1 MNTTE
6 QLKQIQAEVGA
17 WSKKNFPLNQPYHPL
32 LGAIEEVEE
41 YFDAEDKPE
50 LEDALADSMIY
61 LCDYCERSGLE
72 MVPGDPKNNA
82 MGKLIHYHLKG
93 EQGIRYTP
101 EQIKALKQESLSGF
115 IGMLAG
121 RAKAIDSDLIEIT
134 QKTWLKVSQR
144 DWQKNPIDAA
154 KIAEAS

>member
-6 QLKQIQAEVGA
+6 ELKQIQSEVGE
-17 WSKKNFPLNQPYHPL
+17 WSRRNFPNNQPYHPL

-41 YFDAEDKPE
+41 YFDAEDKPA

-72 MVPGDPKNNA
+72 MILGDHREDA
-82 MGKLIHYHLKG
+82 LGKLIHYHLKG

-101 EQIKALKQESLSGF
+101 DQIKGLKQEALSAF
-115 IGMLAG
+115 IGTLLY
-121 RAKAIDSDLIEIT
+121 RANAIDSDLVEIT
-134 QKTWLKVSQR
+134 RSTWEKVRQR
-144 DWQKNPIDAA
+144 DWKKNPIDAA
-154 KIAEAS
+154 KIAA

>member
-17 WSKKNFPLNQPYHPL
+17 WSRRNFPNNQPYHPL

-41 YFDAEDKPE
+41 YFDAEDKPA

-72 MVPGDPKNNA
+72 MVPGEHKEDA

-101 EQIKALKQESLSGF
+101 EQIKALKQEALSGF
-115 IGMLAG
+115 IGTLSL
-121 RAKAIDSDLIEIT
+121 RASAIDSNLVEIT
-134 QKTWLKVSQR
+134 QKTWEKVAKR
-144 DWQKNPIDAA
+144 NWIDNPITAA
-154 KIAEAS
+154 SNELK